1 MRPMGWLL
9 SVQAPGVAY
18 RQLYATVADTLEQ
31 ARLQVFNYCSL
42 TNETIRIE
50 KFLTDGEIKLLGLQP
65 AEVKLYST

>member
-1 MRPMGWLL
+1 MGWLL

-50 KFLTDGEIKLLGLQP
+50 IFDGRGNKAAGTP
-65 AEVKLYST
+65 TR